1 MRGHM
6 AWRCIWCCAA
16 LFALTGCELS
26 SASPTTPDP
35 AQSTSSRVTTAAAPS
50 RAAQATVTPQRT
62 PGAATPSASA
72 ASAAPTM
79 QPAARLDT
87 PGSALTVLAWSSDG
101 QTLAGSAGATD
112 TRDYAVHL
120 WRADGTAL
128 ATLVGH
134 SERIPALSWSPDGRV
149 LASGSADG
157 TVRLWSATGA
167 ALNTL
172 SLPAQWVYGLAWSPD
187 GQTLAVGAIQVPS
200 TVVRSGTPTPI
211 VPGTVTLW
219 STAGELRATLDPPRR
234 TGGKFFHVAWSRDG
248 STLAAG
254 AVTFAIWRADG
265 TLVAALDE
273 VASPAWGMA
282 FSPDGAVLATGNEN
296 RLLRLYTGTGV
307 LFATLGDMNTGSLTF
322 SPSGTTLAASVGSGG
337 VSLLDV
343 VGTQVTVR
351 DLPVRGN
358 PQSNVVWSP
367 DGTRLV
373 AGFSDETVQ
382 IWRAMGDSTRSSLAA
397 EVSRS
402 ASRGRPTGAQ
412 SRRRP
417 RMGASASGTPST
429 ARYLAYTDKCGGLWH
444 ISHKPPHPLVW

>member
-1 MRGHM
+1 M
-6 AWRCIWCCAA
+6 
-16 LFALTGCELS
+16 
-26 SASPTTPDP
+26 P
-35 AQSTSSRVTTAAAPS
+35 
-50 RAAQATVTPQRT
+50 
-62 PGAATPSASA
+62 
-72 ASAAPTM
+72 
-79 QPAARLDT
+79 PAARLDT
-87 PGSALTVLAWSSDG
+87 ATSAVTVLAWSPDG

-128 ATLVGH
+128 APLVGH

-167 ALNTL
+167 AMNTL

-219 STAGELRATLDPPRR
+219 SASGELRATLGPPRR

-248 STLAAG
+248 RTLAAG
-254 AVTFAIWRADG
+254 AMTFAIWRADG

-273 VASPAWGMA
+273 ATTPAWGMA
-282 FSPDGAVLATGNEN
+282 FSPDGTVLATGDEN
-296 RLLRLYTGTGV
+296 GLLRLYTGAGT
-307 LFATLGDMNTGSLTF
+307 LFATLNETRVADLTF
-322 SPSGTTLAASVGSGG
+322 APDGKTLAIGG
-337 VSLLDV
+337 
-343 VGTQVTVR
+343 GTLF
-351 DLPVRGN
+351 DLADTRVIRRELPMRGI
-358 PQSNVVWSP
+358 PQSNLVWSP

-382 IWRAMGDSTRSSLAA
+382 IWRADGRLDTILA
-397 EVSRS
+397 
-402 ASRGRPTGAQ
+402 G
-412 SRRRP
+412 
-417 RMGASASGTPST
+417 
-429 ARYLAYTDKCGGLWH
+429 CGGVPINVAWSPDGRT
-444 ISHKPPHPLVW
+444 IAATT